1 MASERRWKM
10 VWNFTESSQSNYFL
24 FKIDELYIIGG
35 NDGISILTI
44 AEQYDLKDKK
54 IKKLKSMNHARD
66 ELAIAIGT
74 DQKIYAIGGFGGP
87 KK

>member
-1 MASERRWKM
+1 M
-10 VWNFTESSQSNYFL
+10 